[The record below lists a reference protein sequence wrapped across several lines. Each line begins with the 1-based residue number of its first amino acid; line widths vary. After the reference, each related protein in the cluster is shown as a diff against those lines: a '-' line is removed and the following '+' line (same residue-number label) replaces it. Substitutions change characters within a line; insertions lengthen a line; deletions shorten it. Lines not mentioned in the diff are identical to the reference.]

1 MGRIEHQPEG
11 TMIAST
17 LGRNAARFHLL
28 LVLAVALTGAAVLLM
43 VGALTLGGDE
53 YQRGLALLGLVLTAP
68 LWLPGLIATI
78 EVVSVLRGRRVNRR
92 RALAWALA
100 AIAGGALLA
109 MVGGQATLAAT
120 LITRPD
126 LVGLDGPALTLT
138 TADGSGSHYYYP
150 LQPTFWLGTASFA
163 SVVLDGRERKQRSA
177 ILAGAARQPA
187 TAGLSGSDEVP
198 SEHGQ

>member
-1 MGRIEHQPEG
+1 
-11 TMIAST
+11 MIDST
-17 LGRNAARFHLL
+17 LSRDAARFHFL
-28 LVLAVALTGAAVLLM
+28 LVLAVALTGVAVLLK

-68 LWLPGLIATI
+68 LWLAGLVATI

-100 AIAGGALLA
+100 AIAGGALMA

-150 LQPTFWLGTASFA
+150 LEPTFWLPVAPLVLGTASFA
-163 SVVLDGRERKQRSA
+163 SVVLDGRERKRRSA
-177 ILAGAARQPA
+177 ILAGTGRQPA
-187 TAGLSGSDEVP
+187 TVRSSGPDQVDP
-198 SEHGQ
+198 GR

>member
-1 MGRIEHQPEG
+1 MIVGR
-11 TMIAST
+11 TAT
-17 LGRNAARFHLL
+17 RLHLL
-28 LVLAVALTGAAVLLM
+28 LVLAVALTGVAVLLM
-43 VGALTLGGDE
+43 VGALTLGEDE
-53 YQRGLALLGLVLTAP
+53 YERGLAGLALVLTAP
-68 LWLPGLIATI
+68 LWLAGLVATI
-78 EVVSVLRGRRVNRR
+78 EVVSVLRGGRVNRR

-138 TADGSGSHYYYP
+138 TADGSSSHYYYP
-150 LQPTFWLGTASFA
+150 LQPTFWLPVVALVLGTASFA
-163 SVVLDGRERKQRSA
+163 SVVLDGRERKRRSA
-177 ILAGAARQPA
+177 ILAGAGRQPA